1 MKRSSFVPWFL
12 VLLLLAIF
20 IYRELNRKIP
30 VNGEKVKEHVIS
42 MKQAEGYTKAFAA
55 AKTALVR
62 QLPNP
67 GYLDSNFNLPQCE
80 MFNKDAI
87 GAILNKPGTEGLRIY
102 LGLNDKKEVC
112 FVLVPVTGQGKDI
125 TERLAVDYNSW
136 LPWITPARAGY
147 TEDAEAIE
155 RGLRC
160 PHICDLDSPL
170 SSSF

>member
-1 MKRSSFVPWFL
+1 MKRSTIVPWL
-12 VLLLLAIF
+12 IVLLLLAIL

-30 VNGEKVKEHVIS
+30 VNGDKVKEHVIS
-42 MKQAEGYTKAFAA
+42 MKEAEGYTKAFNE
-55 AKTALVR
+55 AKTLLAR

-80 MFNKDAI
+80 LFNKDAI

-102 LGLNDKKEVC
+102 LGLNPKKEVC
-112 FVLVPVTGQGKDI
+112 FVLVPVTGKGKDI
-125 TERLAVDYNSW
+125 TERLAIDYN
-136 LPWITPARAGY
+136 PWIPGISSARAGY

-160 PHICDLDSPL
+160 PHICDVESPL
-170 SSSF
+170 SKN